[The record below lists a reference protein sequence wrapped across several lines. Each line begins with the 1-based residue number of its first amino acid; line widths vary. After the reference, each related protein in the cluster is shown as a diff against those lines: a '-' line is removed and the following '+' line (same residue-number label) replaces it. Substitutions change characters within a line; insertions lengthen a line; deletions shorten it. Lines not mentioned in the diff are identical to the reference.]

1 MCLPDKIVEEA
12 IREQV
17 DVIGLSGLIT
27 PSLEEMV
34 NVAKALERSPLRV
47 PLVIGGAATS
57 LEHTLLNIST
67 VYSGPTVWGRDA
79 SQMVTIVNQLLSQ
92 EDQWEVARQLNGQA
106 QKAHV
111 SEQEI
116 ELETLTMARKNKMN
130 LF

>member
-1 MCLPDKIVEEA
+1 
-12 IREQV
+12 
-17 DVIGLSGLIT
+17 
-27 PSLEEMV
+27 MV